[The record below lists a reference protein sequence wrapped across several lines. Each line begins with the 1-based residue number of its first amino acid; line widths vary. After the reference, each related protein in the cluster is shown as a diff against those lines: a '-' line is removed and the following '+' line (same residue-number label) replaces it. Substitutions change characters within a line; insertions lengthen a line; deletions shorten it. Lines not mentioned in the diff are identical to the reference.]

1 MRLTGESSRHP
12 GSRVLHWF
20 DRTAARPL
28 VGFGVVV
35 AVTAWV
41 VFSAVFE
48 FPSRL
53 ELVFQTLVSAVT
65 LAMVFVI
72 QHTQAREQAATQR
85 KLDEILRALPEADK
99 SMVTL
104 EEAPDAELDAAR
116 STHREVRD
124 DA

>member
-1 MRLTGESSRHP
+1 MKPLGEWSRHP

-20 DRTAARPL
+20 DRTAGRPS
-28 VGFGVVV
+28 VGLGVVV
-35 AVTAWV
+35 AVVAWV
-41 VFSAVFE
+41 LFSAVFE

-53 ELVFQTLVSAVT
+53 ELIFQTLVSAVT
-65 LAMVFVI
+65 LMMVFVI

-85 KLDEILRALPEADK
+85 KLDEILRSLPEANN

-116 STHREVRD
+116 TAHREVRD